1 MDFDIKSQPLYR
13 SDSSGFK
20 PVVVIHRY
28 NFEHHILL
36 SLECEDA
43 KQSLAEF
50 DRRSHEQFKLWCEQ
64 TGAEYD
70 GRTIL
75 GFDMEWISWRQLAS
89 DSHRKYTK
97 NDLVEYKNHVETP
110 SKVAVCTIQ
119 LGCKDMSLIFCL
131 PAIYAN
137 DHAGESP
144 SLPIPLLKFL
154 NGALTCFGGHHDLTV
169 LRNNYPGA
177 SFDCEMWDP
186 IITLKGIGAEY
197 TNLLVMAKLLLDFE
211 SDKQRPDIN
220 WMEAGYDRLVSA
232 GEDAILSY
240 QLRNVIENPDPSAQ
254 DLACI
259 LTCHDQDK
267 NRQVR
272 ITRVKTCTNP
282 IIRKVMLKLSDADDG
297 IAEKGYTGALTTF
310 LATMKLPKMKAI
322 KCEIE
327 VAARWKCT
335 VVIDL
340 ISDTLESTTSMPT
353 KKEATNAAVKQLL
366 CDSRFRIALTKFSS
380 DAPSF

>member
-1 MDFDIKSQPLYR
+1 MELKQSMR
-13 SDSSGFK
+13 SDLMEFK
-20 PVVVIHRY
+20 PVVVIRHRC
-28 NFEHHILL
+28 FEHHILY
-36 SLECEDA
+36 SLECDEA

-70 GRTIL
+70 GRVIV
-75 GFDMEWISWRQLAS
+75 GFDMEWISWRRLAFDHRTYS
-89 DSHRKYTK
+89 DDEIAKYK
-97 NDLVEYKNHVETP
+97 AHVEMP

-119 LGCKDMSLIFCL
+119 LGCEDMSLVFCL

-154 NGALTCFGGHHDLTV
+154 SGPITCFGGHRDLTV
-169 LRNNYPGA
+169 LRDNYPGA

-186 IITLKGIGAEY
+186 MITLKSMGAEY
-197 TNLLVMAKLLLDFE
+197 TNLLAMAKLLLDFE

-254 DLACI
+254 DLTWI

-272 ITRVKTCTNP
+272 ITHVKDCTNP
-282 IIRKVMLKLSDADDG
+282 IIRKVMLKLSDVDDG
-297 IAEKGYTGALTTF
+297 IAEKGYTGALATF
-310 LATMKLPKMKAI
+310 LATMKLPKMKVI
-322 KCEIE
+322 KREIE
-327 VAARWKCT
+327 VAVQWECT
-335 VVIDL
+335 VMIDL
-340 ISDTLESTTSMPT
+340 ISDTLESTTSRPT

-366 CDSRFRIALTKFSS
+366 CDSRYLIDWYLVSIGASS
-380 DAPSF
+380 F